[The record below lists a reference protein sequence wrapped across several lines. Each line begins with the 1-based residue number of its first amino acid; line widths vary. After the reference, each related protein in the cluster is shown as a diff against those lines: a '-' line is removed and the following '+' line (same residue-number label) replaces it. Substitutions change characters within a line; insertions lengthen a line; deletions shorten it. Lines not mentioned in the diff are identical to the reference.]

1 MITGTVNKSVL
12 SIFPLIPFLVKPLI
26 NLISTAQPL
35 NLNISAKANQRMKE
49 LIFNNILI
57 YIDNFRQFLDELSKL
72 GTSDLLLAKA
82 NDYRGEGIDG
92 SGKILSDDNISSDNE
107 SKKPLNK
114 GKGKATEGNDYESDG
129 DEKERDL
136 LESNRKRKANEISD
150 TLAEQDQKLL
160 KDLQSKHTDINS
172 GEGYNDDPYRVA
184 EIRSRKMRDDLEER
198 INELAAD
205 KKNPE
210 NKDKLDNCER
220 VLNLIDKQQF
230 ERDQEERELPDWT
243 ITNYSSDMDYSPAN
257 SPTVCP
263 ASPISPGEGPSGT
276 TSSTPPLS
284 PTSSASPDSPVLPS
298 LPRER
303 ASTSDLDEASSTWK
317 GLYTQAQMDS
327 IDRWC
332 DDLEARLERQ
342 QAAIIEQEGRE
353 SRGWFW
359 HNGHQVPPLP
369 KPDWDDKPK
378 TSSTSNDE
386 DKTKNSTSSA
396 TENTELVSNSNSN
409 TPAITVTLPTDSNNI
424 PAITVTPPTDTPTVN
439 NTLESSG
446 TSRRNG
452 RSGGEGND
460 TSGGIDT
467 SGGSNTPTETG
478 TSEITDT
485 SKIMDILTE
494 TNIPGTVGTVDL
506 SNSDECL
513 EGSTDESN
521 IGGFKHRIKKLVFE
535 NSVKKL
541 LDSILNTPINL
552 PSWNPPNKP
561 VESPIDYVVE
571 LMECDPTCYIWD
583 DAD

>member
-1 MITGTVNKSVL
+1 MIKGTVNKSL
-12 SIFPLIPFLVKPLI
+12 LGIFPLIPFLVKPLI
-26 NLISTAQPL
+26 NLRSTTQPL
-35 NLNISAKANQRMKE
+35 NLNIPARANQGIKE
-49 LIFNNILI
+49 LIFNNIPI

-72 GTSDLLLAKA
+72 GTPDLLLAKA
-82 NDYRGEGIDG
+82 NDDRGEGIDR
-92 SGKILSDDNISSDNE
+92 SGKTLSDDYISSDNE

-114 GKGKATEGNDYESDG
+114 GKGKATEGDDYESDG
-129 DEKERDL
+129 DQKERDL
-136 LESNRKRKANEISD
+136 LESNRKRKADEISD

-172 GEGYNDDPYRVA
+172 GEDYNDDPYRIA
-184 EIRSRKMRDDLEER
+184 EIRSRKMRDDLEGR

-243 ITNYSSDMDYSPAN
+243 INYSSDMDYSPAN
-257 SPTVCP
+257 SPTARP
-263 ASPISPGEGPSGT
+263 ASPLSPGEGPSGAG
-276 TSSTPPLS
+276 SPTPPLSPTSPTS
-284 PTSSASPDSPVLPS
+284 PTSSASPDSPVLPP
-298 LPRER
+298 LPTER
-303 ASTSDLDEASSTWK
+303 TSTSDLDEASSTWK

-327 IDRWC
+327 IDKWC

-369 KPDWDDKPK
+369 KPNWDDKPK

-386 DKTKNSTSSA
+386 DKTKNSTP
-396 TENTELVSNSNSN
+396 
-409 TPAITVTLPTDSNNI
+409 PADSNI
-424 PAITVTPPTDTPTVN
+424 PVVTVTPPTDTPTVN

-460 TSGGIDT
+460 TSGGNNT
-467 SGGSNTPTETG
+467 STETG
-478 TSEITDT
+478 TSETTDT

-513 EGSTDESN
+513 EGSIDESN

-541 LDSILNTPINL
+541 IDSILNTPINL

-561 VESPIDYVVE
+561 AESPIDYVVE
-571 LMECDPTCYIWD
+571 LIECDPTCYIWD